1 MELLEIVRKE
11 IVPDAKTKKVSIYLT
26 EKEFN
31 KCKELAEQMDMTVPK
46 FIRHCIIVYLSALAK
61 ARDK

>member
-1 MELLEIVRKE
+1 M
-11 IVPDAKTKKVSIYLT
+11 PDAKTKKVSIYLT

-61 ARDK
+61 VRDK